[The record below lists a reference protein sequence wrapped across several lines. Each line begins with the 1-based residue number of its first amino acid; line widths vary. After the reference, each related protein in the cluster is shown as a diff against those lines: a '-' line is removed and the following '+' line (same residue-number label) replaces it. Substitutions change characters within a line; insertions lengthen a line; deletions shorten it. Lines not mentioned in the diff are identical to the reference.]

1 MAWRHGRRLPG
12 PGASRPS
19 TGLSAPA
26 HRPGRVRARKLKVC
40 LHREEQHEIRS
51 SHPAGRSGR
60 IAQLTIDRR
69 SAHRC
74 RSHRRHRHAGRTA
87 RQRCGEMGR
96 RTHGP
101 AQRGRAGFA
110 NLAGVA
116 AGRRQTAR
124 GRRHRAL
131 GLAGMRP
138 GRAGLLPAP
147 RPRPGL
153 QLGRD
158 AIAPSADPARM
169 SNSTTTPP
177 GAPERRTRERRS
189 ASRSRAA
196 GALLPTP
203 VQVARELALL
213 QREHRVAA
221 RESQWRANQGR
232 DGTLETSLATLRQ
245 ANEQL
250 LISSIQTQVMA
261 DEIGRAKDL
270 MGHMAHY
277 DFLTDL
283 PNRSLLLERLTQAI
297 AHAQRQDTQLAVL
310 FLDLDRFKVINDS
323 LGHGIVDGVLR
334 LVAAR
339 LLAAVREIGDKLCA
353 AIAAPYLVDG
363 QQINIGVTVGVSLYP
378 RDGADAATLISNADV
393 AMYDAKRNGRGRC
406 HFYRPEFNTR
416 AVERQR
422 TEAALHRA
430 LGGQQFVLHYQ
441 PKVNLVS
448 GLGTGAEALLRWQ
461 HPQAG
466 LIGPDRFIP
475 VAEACGLIV
484 PIGRWVLGEACRQ
497 ARRWQADGLDPGAV
511 AVNISALEFRSP
523 GFVDGVRDI
532 LAETGLAGACLELE
546 ITESV
551 LMDDVAA
558 SAVVLRQLK
567 ELGVSLAV
575 DDFGTGYSSLS
586 YLNQFPID
594 VLKIDRSFVHAIDQ
608 QRGGAIVS
616 AVIAMGTSLGHRIV
630 AEGIEHPHQ
639 LGFLRHHHCTEGQ
652 GYLFSRALA
661 AEAYGGLLRE
671 AGRSAALPRTA
682 EQAPPTN

>member
-1 MAWRHGRRLPG
+1 
-12 PGASRPS
+12 
-19 TGLSAPA
+19 
-26 HRPGRVRARKLKVC
+26 
-40 LHREEQHEIRS
+40 
-51 SHPAGRSGR
+51 
-60 IAQLTIDRR
+60 
-69 SAHRC
+69 
-74 RSHRRHRHAGRTA
+74 
-87 RQRCGEMGR
+87 
-96 RTHGP
+96 
-101 AQRGRAGFA
+101 
-110 NLAGVA
+110 
-116 AGRRQTAR
+116 
-124 GRRHRAL
+124 
-131 GLAGMRP
+131 
-138 GRAGLLPAP
+138 
-147 RPRPGL
+147 
-153 QLGRD
+153 
-158 AIAPSADPARM
+158 M
-169 SNSTTTPP
+169 SNTTTTPP
-177 GAPERRTRERRS
+177 GDMERRTRERRS
-189 ASRSRAA
+189 SSRCRAA
-196 GALLPTP
+196 VTLLATP

-232 DGTLETSLATLRQ
+232 DGTLEASLATLRQ

-250 LISSIQTQVMA
+250 LISSIQSQVMA

-323 LGHGIVDGVLR
+323 LGHGIGDGVLR

-339 LLAAVREIGDKLCA
+339 LLAALRATDTASRQGGDEFLLLLPEIAGEAAVREIGDKLCT

-630 AEGIEHPHQ
+630 AEGVEHPHQ
-639 LGFLRHHHCTEGQ
+639 LGFLRHHQCTEGQ

-661 AEAYGGLLRE
+661 AEAYGGLLRA
-671 AGRSAALPRTA
+671 AGRSAALQQSA
-682 EQAPPTN
+682 DQAPPTN